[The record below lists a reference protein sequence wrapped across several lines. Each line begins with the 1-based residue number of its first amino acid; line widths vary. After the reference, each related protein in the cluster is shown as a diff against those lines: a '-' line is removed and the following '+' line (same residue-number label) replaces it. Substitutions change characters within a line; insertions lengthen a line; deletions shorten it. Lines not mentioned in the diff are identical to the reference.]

1 MFLFGF
7 GGSGSDTSKNIKH
20 PNKLIWCMRE
30 NMPGN
35 KNLLFILSC
44 CLVRLDYKKA
54 EKQLVNVFSIQI
66 KFHVLMSLVLE
77 HVH

>member
-1 MFLFGF
+1 
-7 GGSGSDTSKNIKH
+7 
-20 PNKLIWCMRE
+20 MRE
-30 NMPGN
+30 NVPGN